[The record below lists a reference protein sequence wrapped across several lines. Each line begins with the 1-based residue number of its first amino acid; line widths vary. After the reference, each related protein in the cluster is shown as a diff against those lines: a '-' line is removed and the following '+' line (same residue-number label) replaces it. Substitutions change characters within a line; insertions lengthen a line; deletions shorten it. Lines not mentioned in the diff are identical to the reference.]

1 MIFDMGNSLAK
12 AAAVDF
18 GIQWACWAVAAVL
31 QTEKF
36 YDLAAFLVEA
46 PIGSGTI
53 LYLALLSLKWNKTY
67 YKRQRVVSWLAATWG
82 FRLGLFLF
90 TRILK
95 EGQDRRFNKVR
106 NKPSTF
112 FVYWTIQ
119 GVWVLATL
127 LPTLILNNKKEDKP
141 LTRRDYVGYGL
152 WATGFLLETIAD
164 YQKSRFRS
172 NPDNHNTFI
181 NQGLWRM
188 VQYPNYLGEIMM
200 WLGLYLSSSSVL
212 KGWEHVGVLSP
223 IFVTYL
229 LTNVSG
235 IPLQQ
240 RSAMKK
246 YGSDPAYLEYLKST
260 PKLLPFIW

>member
-1 MIFDMGNSLAK
+1 MLFDMGSSLGK

-36 YDLAAFLVEA
+36 YDLA
-46 PIGSGTI
+46 GSSTFF
-53 LYLALLSLKWNKTY
+53 YLALQSLRWNNTY
-67 YKRQRVVSWLAATWG
+67 FTRQKINTGMVMTWSA
-82 FRLGLFLF
+82 RLGLFLF

-112 FVYWTIQ
+112 FIYWTIQ
-119 GVWVLATL
+119 GVWVFATL
-127 LPTLILNNKKEDKP
+127 LPTLILNSKKEDKP
-141 LTRRDYVGYGL
+141 LTRRDYIGYGL
-152 WATGFLLETIAD
+152 WAAGFLLETIAD
-164 YQKSRFRS
+164 HQKSQFRS
-172 NPDNHNTFI
+172 NPDNNNKFI

-200 WLGLYLSSSSVL
+200 WSGLYLSSSSVL

-223 IFVTYL
+223 IFVAYL

-246 YGSDPAYLEYLKST
+246 YGSDPAYLEYLKTT
-260 PKLLPFIW
+260 PKLVPFIW